1 MKKIDNAQ
9 RETVVDQADR
19 PLVFRKSDPNDERET
34 LHQSNEKQHAF
45 PEETQ
50 NEKDQSP
57 KTGQS
62 RGYFEVDLAGNLL
75 FFNDTLCRVLECS
88 SDELT
93 GTNYRKHTDAGE
105 AQKVFEVCNKVY
117 RTGKPVRDIAWQVR
131 SKHGTRKYVEGSFS
145 LLRNENGEPQG
156 FRGVARDV
164 TQREQVENELRA
176 SESNFRHSLDD
187 SPLGI
192 RISTANN
199 ETTYVNQKL
208 LDIYGYDSIDEL
220 KNTPLKNRYTQE
232 SYEEWLERTEA
243 RRRGEFGPAEYEV
256 KIIRKDGDVR
266 HMSVIRKEIYW
277 DGQKQFQV
285 VYQDITE
292 RKRVEQ
298 EKDQLQER
306 LLHAQKME
314 SVGLLAG
321 GVAHDFNNMLSVI
334 IGNSEIALGK
344 IPEEHPLHFNLQ
356 EILKAAERSAELTRQ
371 LLTFARKQTITPKV
385 LDLNEAVAGTLKM
398 LQRMIGED
406 IHLTWRPNVK
416 KMPINIDPSQLD
428 QILANLCVN
437 ARDAIHGIGNIEIE
451 CGSVYFDKAFCS
463 YHEEFVPGNYIALTV
478 SDNGCGI
485 PVELKHRIFEP
496 FFTTK
501 DPGKGTGLGLSTV
514 YGIVKQNNGF
524 VNVYSEPGHGTTF
537 RIYLPRYMHNTEDVE
552 EERLSPLPRGSE
564 TILFV
569 EDEPAI
575 LRLGKTMLE
584 EQGYRVLAAISPDE
598 AVRWAKEYREF
609 RGTIQL
615 LVTDVV
621 MPEMNGSDLSK
632 KIGSLYP
639 GINCLFISG
648 HTADIIARR
657 GILEKGVNFLQKP
670 FSKRALL
677 TKVRELLDKR

>member
-1 MKKIDNAQ
+1 MKKGENTE
-9 RETVVDQADR
+9 RETVIDLAGRQMA
-19 PLVFRKSDPNDERET
+19 S
-34 LHQSNEKQHAF
+34 HQSK
-45 PEETQ
+45 PENTIPDENQ
-50 NEKDQSP
+50 NEHQN
-57 KTGQS
+57 TTIGQG
-62 RGYFEVDLAGNLL
+62 RGYFEVDLSGNLV

-88 SDELT
+88 GDELT
-93 GTNYRKHTDAGE
+93 GTNYRQHTDEGE
-105 AQKVFEVCNKVY
+105 AQKMFQVCNKIY
-117 RTGKPVRDIAWQVR
+117 RTGKPVRDFAWQVR
-131 SKHGTRKYVEGSFS
+131 SKQGARKYVEGSLS
-145 LLRNENGEPQG
+145 LLRNANGEPEG

-164 TQREQVENELRA
+164 THNKQVENELRA

-192 RISTANN
+192 RISTADN
-199 ETTYVNQKL
+199 ETTYVNKAL
-208 LDIYGYDSIDEL
+208 LDIYGYDSIEEL
-220 KNTPLKNRYTQE
+220 KSTPLKNRYTPE

-243 RRRGEFGPAEYEV
+243 RKRGEFGPAEYEV

-266 HMSVIRKEIYW
+266 HLYVIRKEIYW
-277 DGQKQFQV
+277 NGQKQFQI

-292 RKRVEQ
+292 RKRMEQ

-314 SVGLLAG
+314 SVGRLAG

-334 IGNSEIALGK
+334 IGNAELAMGK
-344 IPEEHPLHFNLQ
+344 LPLDHPLRFNLD
-356 EILKAAERSAELTRQ
+356 EIQKAAERSAELTRQ
-371 LLTFARKQTITPKV
+371 LLTFARKQTIAPKV
-385 LDLNEAVAGTLKM
+385 IDLNEAVAGTLKM

-406 IHLTWRPNVK
+406 VRLTWRPNVK
-416 KMPINIDPSQLD
+416 RMPINMDPSQLD

-437 ARDAIHGIGNIEIE
+437 ARDAINGVGNIEIE
-451 CGSVYFDKAFCS
+451 CGSVHFDKAFCS

-485 PVELKHRIFEP
+485 PAELKNRIFEP

-501 DPGKGTGLGLSTV
+501 EAGKGTGLGLSTV

-524 VNVYSEPGHGTTF
+524 INVYSEPGQGTTF
-537 RIYLPRYMHNTEDVE
+537 RIYLPRFTHSTEEAE
-552 EERLSPLPRGSE
+552 EECLSPLPRGSE

-584 EQGYRVLAAISPDE
+584 EQGYRVLSAISPDE

-609 RGTIQL
+609 RGTINM

-621 MPEMNGSDLSK
+621 MPELNGADLAK
-632 KIGSLYP
+632 KIESLYP

-657 GILEKGVNFLQKP
+657 GILEKGVHFLQKP
-670 FSKRALL
+670 FSRRNLL
-677 TKVRELLDKR
+677 TKVRELLDEANH

>member
-1 MKKIDNAQ
+1 MKKSENTERDTVIDLASRQ
-9 RETVVDQADR
+9 PVFHPSKPET
-19 PLVFRKSDPNDERET
+19 T
-34 LHQSNEKQHAF
+34 IT
-45 PEETQ
+45 EETP
-50 NEKDQSP
+50 NENNDT
-57 KTGQS
+57 KTGQG
-62 RGYFEVDLAGNLL
+62 RGYFEVDLAGNLI

-88 SDELT
+88 EDELR
-93 GTNYRKHTDAGE
+93 GSNYRNHTDEGE
-105 AQKVFEVCNKVY
+105 AHKIFQVFNKIY
-117 RTGKPVRDIAWQVR
+117 KTGKPVRDFAWQVR
-131 SKHGTRKYVEGSFS
+131 SKHGARKYVEGSLF
-145 LLRNENGEPQG
+145 LLRNANGDPEG

-164 TQREQVENELRA
+164 THSKQVENELRA

-192 RISTANN
+192 RISTPNN

-208 LDIYGYDSIDEL
+208 LEIYGYNSIEEL
-220 KNTPLKNRYTQE
+220 KNTPLKNRYTPE

-243 RRRGEFGPAEYEV
+243 RKRGEFGPAEYEV

-266 HMSVIRKEIYW
+266 HLYVIRKEIYW
-277 DGQKQFQV
+277 NGQKQFQI

-334 IGNSEIALGK
+334 LGNTELAMGK
-344 IPEEHPLHFNLQ
+344 IPEEHSLRFNLE

-385 LDLNEAVAGTLKM
+385 IDLNEAVAGTLKM

-406 IHLTWRPNVK
+406 VRLTWRPNVR
-416 KMPINIDPSQLD
+416 KMPINMDPSQLD

-437 ARDAIHGIGNIEIE
+437 ARDAINGVGNIEIE
-451 CGSVYFDKAFCS
+451 CGAVHFDKSFCS
-463 YHEEFVPGNYIALTV
+463 YHEEFTPGNYIALTV

-485 PVELKHRIFEP
+485 PAVLKNRIFEP

-501 DPGKGTGLGLSTV
+501 EAGKGTGLGLSTV

-524 VNVYSEPGHGTTF
+524 INVYSEPGQGTTF
-537 RIYLPRYMHNTEDVE
+537 RIYLPRYMHNTDEVE
-552 EERLSPLPRGSE
+552 EERLSPIPRGSE

-584 EQGYRVLAAISPDE
+584 EQGYRVLAAVSPDE
-598 AVRWAKEYREF
+598 AVRWAKEYREY
-609 RGTIQL
+609 RGTIHL
-615 LVTDVV
+615 LVTDVI
-621 MPEMNGSDLSK
+621 MPEMNGADLAK
-632 KIGSLYP
+632 KIVSLYP
-639 GINCLFISG
+639 GIGCLFISG

-657 GILEKGVNFLQKP
+657 GILEKGVHFLQKP
-670 FSKRALL
+670 FSKRNLL
-677 TKVRELLDKR
+677 TKIRELLDGKT